1 MSEIA
6 QFSLTVVKAS
16 YEKDEPDPNKKRRI
30 TLTSSDT
37 SPDLSTE
44 RMSLEL
50 FQDFVDRIE
59 NNTPVPEEFKSV
71 VCEDGVWCGGMPYIS
86 IAHYRAGTDAKNVPG
101 TVESVYVDGKQLKSK
116 AYLHDTPLGRKLF
129 DALCDDLK
137 HYKSGTPKEKPV
149 RVSIMFLDLEHVH
162 EVGGKS
168 FVFTRKSL
176 GQVCDLCEQ
185 KAGGKIYKKGILVH
199 EAATRYPMNQRT
211 NMLLEEKSMSDEV
224 LTKKDD
230 AASIVGDE
238 LAEQLEQKSLASD
251 VLVVKSDSDTVPASN
266 DDDVRKAIEALT
278 ETVKSQA
285 AVLDE
290 VKANYE
296 KLQAEKSVPVEETKM
311 EAQVET
317 PKQDE
322 APVQEEKSGLDKAF
336 ETLKSVIASAKGGDE
351 VQNAFNVLGQEVVKM
366 YTPPAA
372 ETAAPDIA
380 AIVKSAVEAAVAP
393 LQIEVAQLKAATAQ
407 PVQKSQVPASRALK
421 PADLLLAKSASQPE
435 QKQLS
440 QIQQI
445 ARRSVGLQ

>member
-1 MSEIA
+1 
-6 QFSLTVVKAS
+6 
-16 YEKDEPDPNKKRRI
+16 
-30 TLTSSDT
+30 
-37 SPDLSTE
+37 
-44 RMSLEL
+44 
-50 FQDFVDRIE
+50 
-59 NNTPVPEEFKSV
+59 
-71 VCEDGVWCGGMPYIS
+71 
-86 IAHYRAGTDAKNVPG
+86 
-101 TVESVYVDGKQLKSK
+101 
-116 AYLHDTPLGRKLF
+116 
-129 DALCDDLK
+129 
-137 HYKSGTPKEKPV
+137 
-149 RVSIMFLDLEHVH
+149 
-162 EVGGKS
+162 
-168 FVFTRKSL
+168 
-176 GQVCDLCEQ
+176 
-185 KAGGKIYKKGILVH
+185 
-199 EAATRYPMNQRT
+199 
-211 NMLLEEKSMSDEV
+211 MSDEV